1 MNSWATF
8 CAKNMGA
15 KPSSDLQQEEI
26 EAIQKETGFSSNQ
39 IIRLFTRFTSLD
51 KEQNGFL
58 TRDLFLRVP
67 ELAINP
73 IADRIVESFF
83 EKGQDHVNFRQFMKT
98 LAVFRPITAKT
109 PEEAINGRNKKLEFV
124 FNLYDSDKDG
134 KISKKDLQDILSL
147 MVGANISPEQ
157 LSFIAERTI
166 LESDKDNDRTISRD
180 EFLKAMDA
188 ADCNTKMSVRF
199 LD

>member
-1 MNSWATF
+1 
-8 CAKNMGA
+8 MGA
-15 KPSSDLQQEEI
+15 KASLDLQEEEVEDI
-26 EAIQKETGFSSNQ
+26 HKETGFSPNQ

-51 KEQNGFL
+51 KEQNGKL
-58 TRDLFLRVP
+58 TREAFLRIP

-83 EKGQDHVNFRQFMKT
+83 DKGNDSVNFRQFMRT
-98 LAVFRPITAKT
+98 LAVFRPISTKTA
-109 PEEAINGRNKKLEFV
+109 EDAINGRNKKLEFV
-124 FNLYDSDKDG
+124 FSLYDSDKDG
-134 KISKKDLQDILSL
+134 KISKKDLEEILSL

-166 LESDKDNDRTISRD
+166 LESDKDNDRTISRE
-180 EFLKAMDA
+180 EFLKAMDS
-188 ADCNTKMSVRF
+188 ADCSTKMSVRF